1 MDDQRIQLLL
11 FAIISLILL
20 GIVSLIQNSFNLI
33 SETRLNNLALAG
45 EDKAKKIAC
54 YLDNQTKT
62 FVSIKILKTILSLII
77 AFCVFPLTDT
87 IHWLFLFIIIVII
100 QMLITEILP
109 LSLSKVNPER
119 FLVRF
124 QPLVTVL
131 LIVVLPLY
139 WVFNLFIKLFTLFF
153 KPQVENV
160 ITEQELLNIVE
171 EAQSEGTLQQSEGD
185 LIRRS
190 IEFNDLI
197 VEEILTPRVDLVALD
212 INWPLKK
219 IADLITYN
227 EFSRYPVYQESL
239 DKIIG
244 VIHSK
249 DFRYYE
255 DEDFD
260 LRSIINPVLFVPE
273 SYKISKLL
281 KQLQQ
286 SKNHLAVVIDE
297 YGGTAGIVT
306 LEDIVEELVG
316 EIWDEHDDVYDD
328 IQKVNQNQYVV
339 LGSTELTRLFEIL
352 DKEQDTDEMDAT
364 TVGGW
369 VIELMNK
376 IPLISETVTVDNYQL
391 TVLDADEKRVH
402 KVLIELIEKKEDLDH
417 EEATTDQ

>member
-1 MDDQRIQLLL
+1 MDDQRFQLLSL
-11 FAIISLILL
+11 AIISLILL
-20 GIVSLIQNSFNLI
+20 SFVSLIQNSLNLV

-45 EDKAKKIAC
+45 EEKANKIASH
-54 YLDNQTKT
+54 LDHQTKT
-62 FVSIKILKTILSLII
+62 FVSIKILKTILSLMI
-77 AFCVFPLTDT
+77 AFCVLPFTKT
-87 IHWLFLFIIIVII
+87 VHWLILFVIVII
-100 QMLITEILP
+100 IQLIVTEILP
-109 LSLSKVNPER
+109 LTLSKVNPER
-119 FLVRF
+119 LLVKL
-124 QPLVTVL
+124 QPLVSML
-131 LIVVLPLY
+131 LLVVLPIY
-139 WVFNLFIKLFTLFF
+139 WFLNLFIKLFSFFF

-160 ITEQELLNIVE
+160 ITEQELLSIVE

-197 VEEILTPRVDLVALD
+197 VEEILTPRVDLVAVD
-212 INWPLKK
+212 INWPLQK

-249 DFRYYE
+249 DFRNYT
-255 DEDFD
+255 DETFD

-316 EIWDEHDDVYDD
+316 EIWDEHDDIYDD
-328 IQKVNQNQYVV
+328 IQQVNQNQYVV

-369 VIELMNK
+369 VIEMMNK
-376 IPLISETVTVDNYQL
+376 IPLISETVTVDNYVL

-402 KVLIELIEKKEDLDH
+402 KVLIELIKKKEEIDN
-417 EEATTDQ
+417 EETNTD

>member
-1 MDDQRIQLLL
+1 MDDQSFQLLSL
-11 FAIISLILL
+11 AIISLILL
-20 GIVSLIQNSFNLI
+20 GFVSLIQNSLNLV

-45 EDKAKKIAC
+45 EEKANKIASH
-54 YLDNQTKT
+54 LDYQTKT
-62 FVSIKILKTILSLII
+62 FVSIKILKTILSLMI
-77 AFCVFPLTDT
+77 AFCVLPFTKT
-87 IHWLFLFIIIVII
+87 VHWLILFVIVII
-100 QMLITEILP
+100 IQLIVTEILP
-109 LSLSKVNPER
+109 LTLSKVNPER
-119 FLVRF
+119 LLVKL
-124 QPLVTVL
+124 QPLVSML
-131 LIVVLPLY
+131 LFVVLPIY
-139 WVFNLFIKLFTLFF
+139 WFLNLFIKLFSFFF

-160 ITEQELLNIVE
+160 ITEQELLSIVE

-197 VEEILTPRVDLVALD
+197 VEEILTPRVDLVAVD
-212 INWPLKK
+212 INWPLQK

-249 DFRYYE
+249 DFRNYT
-255 DEDFD
+255 DETFD

-316 EIWDEHDDVYDD
+316 EIWDEHDDIYDD
-328 IQKVNQNQYVV
+328 IQQVNQNQYVV

-369 VIELMNK
+369 VIEMMNK
-376 IPLISETVTVDNYQL
+376 IPLISETVTVDNYVL

-402 KVLIELIEKKEDLDH
+402 KVLIELIKKKEEKDN
-417 EEATTDQ
+417 EETNTD

>member
-1 MDDQRIQLLL
+1 MDDQRFQLLSL
-11 FAIISLILL
+11 AIISLILL
-20 GIVSLIQNSFNLI
+20 GFVSLIQNSLNLV

-45 EDKAKKIAC
+45 EEKANEIASH
-54 YLDNQTKT
+54 LDHQTKT
-62 FVSIKILKTILSLII
+62 FVSIKILKTILSLMI
-77 AFCVFPLTDT
+77 AFCVLPFTKT
-87 IHWLFLFIIIVII
+87 VHWLILFVIVII
-100 QMLITEILP
+100 IQLIVTEILP
-109 LSLSKVNPER
+109 LTLSKVNPER
-119 FLVRF
+119 LLVKL
-124 QPLVTVL
+124 QPLVSML
-131 LIVVLPLY
+131 LFVVLPIYCFL
-139 WVFNLFIKLFTLFF
+139 NLFIKLFSFFF

-160 ITEQELLNIVE
+160 ITEQELLSIVE

-197 VEEILTPRVDLVALD
+197 VEEILTPRVDLVAID
-212 INWPLKK
+212 INWPLQKM
-219 IADLITYN
+219 ADLITYN

-249 DFRYYE
+249 DFRNYT
-255 DEDFD
+255 DETFD

-316 EIWDEHDDVYDD
+316 EIWDEHDDIYDD
-328 IQKVNQNQYVV
+328 IQQVNQNQYVV

-369 VIELMNK
+369 VIEMMNK
-376 IPLISETVTVDNYQL
+376 IPLISETVTVDNYVL

-402 KVLIELIEKKEDLDH
+402 KVLIELIKKKEEIDN
-417 EEATTDQ
+417 EETNTN

>member
-1 MDDQRIQLLL
+1 MDDQRFQLLL
-11 FAIISLILL
+11 LAIISLILL
-20 GIVSLIQNSFNLI
+20 SFVSLIQNSLNLV

-45 EDKAKKIAC
+45 EEKANKIAIH
-54 YLDNQTKT
+54 LDHQTKT
-62 FVSIKILKTILSLII
+62 FVSIKILKTILSLMI
-77 AFCVFPLTDT
+77 AFCVLPFTKT
-87 IHWLFLFIIIVII
+87 VHWLILFVIVII
-100 QMLITEILP
+100 IQLIVTEILP
-109 LSLSKVNPER
+109 LTLSKVNPER
-119 FLVRF
+119 LLVKL
-124 QPLVTVL
+124 QPLVSML
-131 LIVVLPLY
+131 LLVVLPIY
-139 WVFNLFIKLFTLFF
+139 WFLNLFIKLFSFFF

-160 ITEQELLNIVE
+160 ITEQELLSIVE

-197 VEEILTPRVDLVALD
+197 VEEILTPRVDLVAVD
-212 INWPLKK
+212 INWPLQK

-249 DFRYYE
+249 DFRNYT
-255 DEDFD
+255 DETFD

-316 EIWDEHDDVYDD
+316 EIWDEHDDIYDD
-328 IQKVNQNQYVV
+328 IQQVNQNQYVV

-369 VIELMNK
+369 VIEMMNK
-376 IPLISETVTVDNYQL
+376 IPLISETVTVDNYVL

-402 KVLIELIEKKEDLDH
+402 KVLIELIKKKEEIDN
-417 EEATTDQ
+417 EETNTD

>member
-1 MDDQRIQLLL
+1 MDDQRFQLLL
-11 FAIISLILL
+11 YAIISLILL
-20 GIVSLIQNSFNLI
+20 AIVSLIQNSFNLV
-33 SETRLNNLALAG
+33 SETRLNNLSLAG
-45 EDKAKKIAC
+45 EGKAKKIAY
-54 YLDNQTKT
+54 YLNKQTKT
-62 FVSIKILKTILSLII
+62 FVSLKLLKTILSLII
-77 AFCVFPLTDT
+77 AFCLFPFTAD
-87 IHWLFLFIIIVII
+87 IQWLFLFILILFF

-109 LSLSKVNPER
+109 LTLSKVNPER

-124 QPLVTVL
+124 QPIITFL
-131 LIVVLPLY
+131 LTIVLPIYLF
-139 WVFNLFIKLFTLFF
+139 FNVFIKLFTLFF

-197 VEEILTPRVDLVALD
+197 VEEILTPRVDLVAVDL
-212 INWPLKK
+212 NWPLQK

-249 DFRYYE
+249 DFRNYKSS
-255 DEDFD
+255 DFE

-316 EIWDEHDDVYDD
+316 EIWDEHDDIYDD
-328 IQKVNQNQYVV
+328 IQQVNQSQYVV

-369 VIELMNK
+369 VIEIMNK

-402 KVLIELIEKKEDLDH
+402 KVLIELIEKKE
-417 EEATTDQ
+417 EEKSNEETTTN

>member
-1 MDDQRIQLLL
+1 MDDQRFQLLL
-11 FAIISLILL
+11 LAIISLILL
-20 GIVSLIQNSFNLI
+20 SFVSLIQNSLNLV

-45 EDKAKKIAC
+45 EEKANKIASH
-54 YLDNQTKT
+54 LDHQTKT
-62 FVSIKILKTILSLII
+62 FVSIKILKTILSLMI
-77 AFCVFPLTDT
+77 AFCVLPFTKT
-87 IHWLFLFIIIVII
+87 VHWLILFVIVII
-100 QMLITEILP
+100 IQLIVTEILP
-109 LSLSKVNPER
+109 LTLSKVNPER
-119 FLVRF
+119 LLVKL
-124 QPLVTVL
+124 QPLVSML
-131 LIVVLPLY
+131 LFVVLPIY
-139 WVFNLFIKLFTLFF
+139 WFLNLFIKLFSFFF

-160 ITEQELLNIVE
+160 ITEQELLSIVE

-197 VEEILTPRVDLVALD
+197 VEEILTPRVDLVAVD
-212 INWPLKK
+212 INWPLQK

-249 DFRYYE
+249 DFRNYT
-255 DEDFD
+255 DETFD

-316 EIWDEHDDVYDD
+316 EIWDEHDDIYDD
-328 IQKVNQNQYVV
+328 IQQVNQNQYVV

-369 VIELMNK
+369 VIEMMNK
-376 IPLISETVTVDNYQL
+376 IPLISETVTVDNYVL

-402 KVLIELIEKKEDLDH
+402 KVLIELIKKKEEIDN
-417 EEATTDQ
+417 EETNTD

>member
-1 MDDQRIQLLL
+1 MDDQRFQLLSL
-11 FAIISLILL
+11 AIISLILL
-20 GIVSLIQNSFNLI
+20 GFVSLIQNSLNLV

-45 EDKAKKIAC
+45 EEKANKIASH
-54 YLDNQTKT
+54 LDHQTKT
-62 FVSIKILKTILSLII
+62 FVSIKILKTILSLMI
-77 AFCVFPLTDT
+77 AFCVLPFTKT
-87 IHWLFLFIIIVII
+87 VHWLILFVIVII
-100 QMLITEILP
+100 IQLIVTEILP
-109 LSLSKVNPER
+109 LTLSKVNPER
-119 FLVRF
+119 LLVKL
-124 QPLVTVL
+124 QPLVSML
-131 LIVVLPLY
+131 LFVVLPIYCFL
-139 WVFNLFIKLFTLFF
+139 NLFIKLFSFFF

-160 ITEQELLNIVE
+160 ITEQELLSIVE

-197 VEEILTPRVDLVALD
+197 VEEILTPRVDLVAVD
-212 INWPLKK
+212 INWPLQK

-249 DFRYYE
+249 DFRNYT
-255 DEDFD
+255 DETFD

-316 EIWDEHDDVYDD
+316 EIWDEHDDIYDD
-328 IQKVNQNQYVV
+328 IQQVNQNQYVV
-339 LGSTELTRLFEIL
+339 LGSTELNRLFEIL

-369 VIELMNK
+369 VIEMMNK
-376 IPLISETVTVDNYQL
+376 IPLISETVTVDNYVL

-402 KVLIELIEKKEDLDH
+402 KVLIELIKKKEEIDN
-417 EEATTDQ
+417 EETNTN